1 MNGTVTISLEDYEK
15 MKKKI
20 NNLELDVYRMGNE
33 IDDLVCI
40 FKKIGIDRDIINK
53 IDTNTINVFQD
64 FSIDLEDA
72 LKYRIEFETIRK

>member
-20 NNLELDVYRMGNE
+20 NNLELDVYRMVNE